1 MTNNQT
7 GRDVVEIDLLELA
20 QVLLR
25 RIGIIILCTV
35 LAGGIAFGYT
45 YNFVEPMYT
54 ASAMMYV
61 NNSDISVGS
70 TSISLSST
78 DVTVGQNLVSTY
90 AVIAK
95 SRTVLEEVI
104 ETEELDYSYEKLYSM
119 ITISSVED
127 TAIFQI
133 SVTDTSAR
141 EAEDIANTIADILP
155 DKISDIVGGT
165 DARVVDYAVIPSS
178 RTSPSYTR
186 NTAMGALI
194 GLLLSAAVIIVR
206 YLFDGDIHSEDY
218 LTKTYGK
225 IPLLAVI
232 PDMSAS
238 SKDKYGRYG
247 KYSQYGSY
255 YYKKRPSGQTGA
267 KRPLETGDKR
277 SAGSKPETRQ
287 PARRSP
293 ASKSTDGQ
301 TIKKEADNG

>member
-95 SRTVLEEVI
+95 SRTVLEDVI
-104 ETEELDYSYEKLYSM
+104 ETEDLEYSYGTMYNM
-119 ITISSVED
+119 ITISSLDD

-133 SVTDTSAR
+133 SVTSTS
-141 EAEDIANTIADILP
+141 
-155 DKISDIVGGT
+155 
-165 DARVVDYAVIPSS
+165 
-178 RTSPSYTR
+178 
-186 NTAMGALI
+186 
-194 GLLLSAAVIIVR
+194 
-206 YLFDGDIHSEDY
+206 
-218 LTKTYGK
+218 
-225 IPLLAVI
+225 
-232 PDMSAS
+232 
-238 SKDKYGRYG
+238 
-247 KYSQYGSY
+247 
-255 YYKKRPSGQTGA
+255 
-267 KRPLETGDKR
+267 
-277 SAGSKPETRQ
+277 
-287 PARRSP
+287 
-293 ASKSTDGQ
+293 
-301 TIKKEADNG
+301 